1 MKFLRMIFNR
11 RVMAVLGLIALALI
25 IWFVGPLV
33 AIGEWRPL
41 DSEIVRAIVI
51 ALVVLFFVARW
62 AWRYFKAKQKNKALT
77 EGIVAQAEEGP
88 KGAAAAQA
96 GSQEVA
102 VLRQRFE
109 EAVALLRESKKKK
122 SGKLSSVIGGQF
134 LYELPWYMFIG
145 APGSGKTTALVNS
158 GLSFPLAEKFG
169 QEAIAGVGGTRNC
182 DWWFTDE
189 AVLLDTAGRYT
200 TQESDRDVDSAA
212 WAGFLKLLSKYR
224 PRRPINGALVT
235 VSVAD
240 LLQQSAADA
249 ETHARAL
256 RARVQ
261 ELHEQLNVR
270 FPIYVL
276 VSKTDLLP
284 GFMEFFGELSREER
298 EQVWGT
304 TFDLA
309 DKGGNVLAEF
319 NQRFEALEKR
329 INDRLVDKLQHER
342 DPQKRALLYVF
353 PQHFSALKEP
363 LGAFLSKVFAPSRFE
378 EQPLVRGFYFTSGT
392 QEGSPIDRIMGGLAR
407 ALRLERRLVAP
418 QRPTGKSF
426 FITRLFNDVVF
437 EESGIAGTNLKWE
450 RRRGLLQWGTIGL
463 VALLSIG
470 AITAWAVSYAR
481 NKAYI
486 RDVDARIKAVNEQV
500 ANLRAAPST
509 DLVELLPSLR
519 AVRQIAALPEA
530 SDGVPT
536 SMTFGLYQGEKLD
549 AAAQL
554 AYRRLLQDVF
564 LPRIAMRIEQRLRT
578 GQQNIELLYEALKA
592 YLMLSDPNHFDDKAL
607 KAFVTAEWE
616 ASMPRDVTVE
626 QRRELETH
634 LDNLLAMGGVSLP
647 VQPDK
652 ELIAQSRD
660 TIARIPIAQR
670 IYNRLKHQ
678 GAGADLPEFTIAKAA
693 GPSASTVFV
702 RASGLP
708 LTKGVPGFYS
718 YDGYHKAFA
727 RAAEQV
733 TAQLAQEEPWVL
745 GLQQNVASQMAD
757 VANRGELMNAVRR
770 LYLEEYARTWSQFV
784 QDIKLVHPVDL
795 QQSVVIARV
804 LSSPDSPLPPL
815 LRGIVKE
822 TTLGKEEG
830 VPADKSVVDKASD
843 AIRQKRDQLAK
854 MFGQTP
860 DASAA
865 PGAPKI
871 ESIVDDQFA
880 PLRRLVRAPAQ
891 GQPAPLDGTIALIN
905 EAYQQL
911 VATQAAIN
919 SGNPPPPPSAVSAKI
934 KAETGRLPEPVQS
947 MLNTLSQ
954 SAVKQVAE
962 KTRSNLSQS
971 VTSSITEFCTKAIG
985 GRYPFVKS
993 SASDVTRD
1001 DFTRLFAP
1009 GGLLDDFFQKN
1020 LAQYVDTSSRP
1031 WKFRKVADASIPEAS
1046 ASLVQFQRAQTIR
1059 DVFFR
1064 GGQVPTIRLDMKP
1077 VGLDASITQ
1086 VVIDVDGQQL
1096 KYAHGPQVPMSI
1108 QWPGPKGTQQVRV
1121 QVTPP
1126 GPGGGSS
1133 NMVFEGPWALLRLL
1147 DKAQLQPTN
1156 QPEKMLATFN
1166 LDGRKAQFEVISGS
1180 VQNPLRLPEL
1190 EHFRCPGRL

>member
-25 IWFVGPLV
+25 IWFLGPLL
-33 AIGEWRPL
+33 AFANWRPL
-41 DSEIVRAIVI
+41 DSEIVRAVVIV
-51 ALVVLFFVARW
+51 LLVLFFIARW
-62 AWRYFKAKQKNKALT
+62 AWRAYQAKQKNKQLT
-77 EGIVAQAEEGP
+77 EGIVAQAEEAP

-96 GSQEVA
+96 GTQEVA
-102 VLRQRFE
+102 LLKQRFE

-122 SGKLSSVIGGQF
+122 SGKFSSLMGGQF

-158 GLSFPLAEKFG
+158 GLHFPLAEKFG

-182 DWWFTDE
+182 DWWFTED

-235 VSVAD
+235 VSISD

-284 GFMEFFGELSREER
+284 GFMEFFGDLPREER

-304 TFDLA
+304 TFQLA
-309 DKGGNVLAEF
+309 EKGANVLAEF

-329 INDRLVDKLQHER
+329 INERLIDKLQQER
-342 DPQKRALLYVF
+342 DPQKRALLYIF
-353 PQHFSALKEP
+353 PQHFAALKEP
-363 LGAFLSKVFAPSRFE
+363 LGAFLGKVFAPSRFE
-378 EQPLVRGFYFTSGT
+378 EQPMVRGVYFTSGT

-407 ALRLERRLVAP
+407 ALRLDRRLLAP
-418 QRPTGKSF
+418 QRPSGKSF
-426 FITRLFNDVVF
+426 FITRLFNDVIF

-450 RRRGLLQWGTIGL
+450 RRRGLLQWGTIALL
-463 VALLSIG
+463 VILSIG
-470 AITAWAVSYAR
+470 AITAWVLSYMK

-486 RDVDARIKAVNEQV
+486 QEVDARVPPLSEQI
-500 ANLRAAPST
+500 APLKPTQSA
-509 DLVELLPSLR
+509 DLVELLPPLR
-519 AVRQIAALPEA
+519 EVRRIASTAETVPPDA
-530 SDGVPT
+530 PT

-549 AAAQL
+549 AAAEL
-554 AYRRLLQDVF
+554 AYRRMLQDLF
-564 LPRIAMRIEQRLRT
+564 LPRIAMRIEGRLRT
-578 GQQNIELLYEALKA
+578 GQQNVELLNEALKA
-592 YLMLSDPNHFDDKAL
+592 YIMLSDPKYFDDKAL
-607 KAFVTAEWE
+607 KAFVTAEWD
-616 ASMPRDVTVE
+616 ASLSRDVTVE
-626 QRRELETH
+626 QRRELEMH
-634 LDNLLAMGGVSLP
+634 LDNLLALGAVSLP

-652 ELIAQSRD
+652 ELIAQARD

-678 GAGADLPEFTIAKAA
+678 GAGSDLPEFTIAKAA
-693 GPSASTVFV
+693 GPSAATVFV
-702 RASGLP
+702 RASGQP

-718 YDGYHKAFA
+718 YDGYHKAFTK
-727 RAAEQV
+727 AAERV
-733 TAQLAQEEPWVL
+733 TSQLAQEEPWVL

-757 VANRGELMNAVRR
+757 IANRGQLMNAVRR
-770 LYLEEYARTWSQFV
+770 LYLEEYARTWSTFV
-784 QDIKLVHPVDL
+784 QDIKLVRAADL

-804 LSSPDSPLPPL
+804 LSAPDSPLPPL

-830 VPADKSVVDKASD
+830 APADKSVVDKGLD
-843 AIRQKRDQLAK
+843 VINQKRAELTK

-860 DASAA
+860 EPVVTGDK
-865 PGAPKI
+865 KI

-880 PLRRLVRAPAQ
+880 ALRRMVRAPA
-891 GQPAPLDGTIALIN
+891 GQPAPIDATVGLIN

-911 VATQAAIN
+911 VATQAAVN
-919 SGNPPPPPSAVSAKI
+919 AGGPPPPPSGVADKI

-947 MLNTLSQ
+947 MLTALSQ
-954 SAVKQVAE
+954 GAVKQVAE

-1009 GGLLDDFFQKN
+1009 NGLLDDFFQKN
-1020 LAQYVDTSSRP
+1020 LAPLVDTASRP
-1031 WKFRKVADASIPEAS
+1031 WKFRKVADVPVADS

-1064 GGQVPTIRLDMKP
+1064 GGQTPSIRFDMKP
-1077 VGLDASITQ
+1077 VALDASITQ
-1086 VVIDVDGQQL
+1086 IVIDVDGQTL

-1108 QWPGPKGTQQVRV
+1108 QWPGPKGTQQVRL
-1121 QVTPP
+1121 QVMPP
-1126 GPGGGSS
+1126 GASPGAS
-1133 NMVFEGPWALLRLL
+1133 NLLFEGPWALLRLL
-1147 DKAQLQPTN
+1147 DKAQIQPTN
-1156 QPEKMLATFN
+1156 QPEKMLATFTI
-1166 LDGRKAQFEVISGS
+1166 DGRKAQFEVISGS
-1180 VQNPLRLPEL
+1180 VQNPLRLSEL
-1190 EHFRCPGRL
+1190 DQFRCPGKL